1 MKFGLQI
8 NRFDW
13 NDAPGS
19 IGSKLAE
26 IARTAEA
33 AGFDGIWVMDH
44 YYQIDPGL
52 GSKEDP
58 MLEAYSALNF
68 MAGVT
73 ERVTLGTMVTGVV
86 YRHPGFL
93 IKQVSTLDVLS
104 GGRAIFGIGA
114 AWYEEE
120 AHGLGFP
127 FPPRSER
134 FERLE
139 EVLQIAKQVWSGNFE
154 AYEGKHYKLDA
165 PINNPQPLSQPHPP
179 ILIGGEGEKKTLRLV
194 AQYADACNLFARNG
208 VDQVAHKLNVLRGH
222 CETLNRDYDE
232 IEKTAIDRFD
242 LSAGGVTPAEVVDH
256 IGQFT
261 EIGIEYFILSLTTVS
276 DIKPIERFGSEIIPQ
291 FLEPRAQ

>member
-13 NDAPGS
+13 DGAPS
-19 IGSKLAE
+19 TIGPKLAE

-33 AGFDGIWVMDH
+33 AGFDSLWVMDH

-58 MLEAYSALNF
+58 MLEAYSALNY

-86 YRHPGFL
+86 YRHPGYL

-120 AHGLGFP
+120 AHGFGFP
-127 FPPRSER
+127 FPARGER

-139 EVLQIAKQVWSGNFE
+139 EVLQIAKQMWSGNFE
-154 AYEGKHYKLDA
+154 AYEGKHYKLEA

-179 ILIGGEGEKKTLRLV
+179 ILIGGGGEKKTLRLV

-208 VDQVAHKLNVLRGH
+208 VDQVTHKLEVLKGH
-222 CETLNRDYDE
+222 CEALGRDYEE

-242 LSAGGVTPAEVVDH
+242 LSPGGVTPAEVVDH
-256 IGQFT
+256 IEKFA
-261 EIGIEYFILSLTTVS
+261 EIGIEHFILSLATVS
-276 DIKPIERFGSEIIPQ
+276 EIEPIERFGSEVRPQ
-291 FLEPRAQ
+291 F

>member
-13 NDAPGS
+13 PDAPQAFR
-19 IGSKLAE
+19 SKLAE
-26 IARTAEA
+26 IAQTAEA

-44 YYQIDPGL
+44 FYQIQPGL
-52 GSKEDP
+52 GKKEDP
-58 MLEAYSALNF
+58 MLEAYSALNYL
-68 MAGVT
+68 AGVT
-73 ERVTLGTMVTGVV
+73 ERVTLGAMVTGVI
-86 YRHPGFL
+86 YRHPGYL

-120 AHGLGFP
+120 AHGFGFP

-139 EVLQIAKQVWSGNFE
+139 EVLQIAKQVWSGNFR
-154 AYEGKHYKLDA
+154 AYEGKHYKLSA

-179 ILIGGEGEKKTLRLV
+179 ILVGGEGEKKTLRLV

-208 VDQVAHKLNVLRGH
+208 LDQVAHKLQVLKDH
-222 CETLNRDYDE
+222 CEVLGRDYDE
-232 IEKTAIDRFD
+232 IQKTAIDRFD
-242 LSAGGVTPAEVVDH
+242 LSPEGKTPAEVVDH
-256 IGQFT
+256 IRQFA
-261 EIGIEYFILSLTTVS
+261 EIGIETFILSLTTVS
-276 DIKPIERFGSEIIPQ
+276 EIEPIDKFGSEVIQQ
-291 FLEPRAQ
+291 F

>member
-13 NDAPGS
+13 KGAPES
-19 IGSKLAE
+19 IGPKLAE
-26 IARTAEA
+26 IAQTAEA

-52 GSKEDP
+52 GAKEDP

-73 ERVTLGTMVTGVV
+73 RKVTLGTMVTGVV
-86 YRHPGFL
+86 YRHPGYL

-104 GGRAIFGIGA
+104 SGRAIFGIGA

-120 AHGLGFP
+120 AHGFGFP
-127 FPPRSER
+127 FPARSER

-139 EVLQIAKQVWSGNFE
+139 EVLQIAKQVWSGNFKS
-154 AYEGKHYKLDA
+154 YKGKHYQLAA
-165 PINNPQPLSQPHPP
+165 PINNPQPISRPHPP
-179 ILIGGEGEKKTLRLV
+179 ILVGGEGEKKTLRLV

-208 VDQVAHKLNVLRGH
+208 VDQVAQKLEVLRQH
-222 CETLNRDYDE
+222 CETLDRDYDE

-242 LSAGGVTPAEVVDH
+242 LSPDGVTPTEVVDH
-256 IGQFT
+256 IGKFA
-261 EIGIEYFILSLTTVS
+261 EIGIEKFILSLTTVS
-276 DIKPIERFGSEIIPQ
+276 EIEPIERFGREVLPQ
-291 FLEPRAQ
+291 F

>member
-13 NDAPGS
+13 KGAPDS
-19 IGSKLAE
+19 IGPRLTE

-73 ERVTLGTMVTGVV
+73 EKITLGTMVTGVV

-120 AHGLGFP
+120 AHGLGLP

-154 AYEGKHYKLDA
+154 AYEGKYYKLDA

-179 ILIGGEGEKKTLRLV
+179 ILIGGEGEKKTLRMV
-194 AQYADACNLFARNG
+194 AQYGDACNLFARNG
-208 VDQVAHKLNVLRGH
+208 VEQVTHKLEVLRGH
-222 CETLNRDYDE
+222 CETLGRDYDE

-242 LSAGGVTPAEVVDH
+242 LSEGGVTPAEVADH
-256 IGQFT
+256 IGQFAET
-261 EIGIEYFILSLTTVS
+261 GIEYFILSLATVS
-276 DIKPIERFGSEIIPQ
+276 ELEPIERFGSEVRSQ
-291 FLEPRAQ
+291 F

>member
-13 NDAPGS
+13 TDAPKS

-120 AHGLGFP
+120 AHGFGFP

-179 ILIGGEGEKKTLRLV
+179 ILIGGEGEKKTLKLV

-208 VDQVAHKLNVLRGH
+208 VEQVTHKLDVLRGH

-242 LSAGGVTPAEVVDH
+242 LSPGGVTAAEVVDH
-256 IGQFT
+256 IGLFA
-261 EIGIEYFILSLTTVS
+261 EIGIENFILSLTTVS
-276 DIKPIERFGSEIIPQ
+276 DIEPIERFGSEVLPQ
-291 FLEPRAQ
+291 V

>member
-13 NDAPGS
+13 KDAPKS

-44 YYQIDPGL
+44 YYQIGPGL

-120 AHGLGFP
+120 AHGFGFP

-139 EVLQIAKQVWSGNFE
+139 EVLQIAKQIWSGNFE

-179 ILIGGEGEKKTLRLV
+179 ILIGGEGEKKTLKLV

-208 VDQVAHKLNVLRGH
+208 VNQVTHKLDVLRGH

-242 LSAGGVTPAEVVDH
+242 LSPGGVTPAEVVDH

-276 DIKPIERFGSEIIPQ
+276 DIEPIERFGSEVFPQ
-291 FLEPRAQ
+291 F